1 MVLEFMDGG
10 SLADLITKQGPQ
22 TEGNE
27 RRLAHSHTHTRT
39 PTSNPP
45 PNPYRHPSPY
55 PYPYPYP

>member
-27 RRLAHSHTHTRT
+27 RRLAHSHTRT
-39 PTSNPP
+39 
-45 PNPYRHPSPY
+45 Y
-55 PYPYPYP
+55 PYPYPSP